1 MAHGLCWLLL
11 STPCVL
17 PLPQLNKVH
26 VYRLITKK
34 TYESEMFRRASR
46 KLGLSQAVFETGGI
60 QRSFSGAEEPQAG
73 GLVNLMKMDKNKVC
87 ALARRDDVVRSRRGP
102 APTTLLFTFPLLVES
117 RPVLEY
123 VDCTFFRDRWRCC
136 FALARTQ
143 SWMTTTVQR
152 TSSWALTS
160 TRSSAKRRQ

>member
-73 GLVNLMKMDKNKVC
+73 GLVNLMKMDKNKVEMLLRFGAYAIMDDDNSAADQFMGADIDKILGQAETVKYDEVRDADEVLCVRWERVARWC
-87 ALARRDDVVRSRRGP
+87 A
-102 APTTLLFTFPLLVES
+102 
-117 RPVLEY
+117 
-123 VDCTFFRDRWRCC
+123 RCEGC
-136 FALARTQ
+136 GCC
-143 SWMTTTVQR
+143 
-152 TSSWALTS
+152 
-160 TRSSAKRRQ
+160 